1 MAEII
6 PTRGAA
12 LALAEEKRF
21 IETGYEFLDEKR
33 MLLAAT
39 LLEELDLWRAARAA
53 YDAELARAVA
63 TLKAALARHGFS
75 ALELYPAGEGRAE
88 GLDFATRNFL
98 GLGLLE
104 PAEVRWQ
111 VPDPVETLDASQAAE
126 ECRAAFAALVPHAV
140 LVALRSANIRR
151 LIREYRATERRAR
164 ALENVILP
172 ETVANLSAITDY
184 LDQNDQE
191 EAIRIRNAGR
201 NG

>member
-39 LLEELDLWRAARAA
+39 LLEELAAWRAARAA
-53 YDAELARAVA
+53 YDAAMAEAVSALRAA
-63 TLKAALARHGFS
+63 IARHGFD
-75 ALELYPAGEGRAE
+75 ALARYPAGEGQGE
-88 GLDFATRNFL
+88 GMGFGSRNFL

-104 PAEVRWQ
+104 P
-111 VPDPVETLDASQAAE
+111 PDATWHPPAPQLAPDASEAAE
-126 ECRAAFAALVPHAV
+126 ACRAAFAALVPHA
-140 LVALRSANIRR
+140 LRVAARAANIRR
-151 LIREYRATERRAR
+151 LIAEYRATERRAR

-172 ETVANLSAITDY
+172 ETTASLAAITEY
-184 LDQNDQE
+184 LDETDQE
-191 EAIRIRNAGR
+191 EALRIRNAR
-201 NG
+201 R

>member
-39 LLEELDLWRAARAA
+39 LLEELEHWRAARRA
-53 YDAELARAVA
+53 YDSELAGAVVA
-63 TLKAALARHGFS
+63 LKAAVARHGVQ
-75 ALELYPAGEGRAE
+75 ALELYPTAPGEAG
-88 GLDFATRNFL
+88 GLAFRTRNFL

-104 PAEVRWQ
+104 PPEMSWTAPEPAV
-111 VPDPVETLDASQAAE
+111 TLDASAAAE
-126 ECRAAFAALVPHAV
+126 ECRAAFAALVPLAV
-140 LVALRSANIRR
+140 QVAVRTSNIRR
-151 LIREYRATERRAR
+151 LIHEYRATERRAR

-172 ETVANLSAITDY
+172 ETVANLAAVTEH
-184 LDQNDQE
+184 LDQSDQE
-191 EAIRIRNAGR
+191 EALRIRNAR
-201 NG
+201 R

>member
-39 LLEELDLWRAARAA
+39 LLEELDLWRAARTA
-53 YDAELARAVA
+53 YDEELARAI
-63 TLKAALARHGFS
+63 AALRAAIARHGF
-75 ALELYPAGEGRAE
+75 APLELYPSAE
-88 GLDFATRNFL
+88 GAAEGFSFPTRNFL

-111 VPDPVETLDASQAAE
+111 VPGPVETLDASEAAE
-126 ECRAAFAALVPHAV
+126 ACRAAFAALVPHAV
-140 LVALRSANIRR
+140 LVAVRAANIRR

-172 ETVANLSAITDY
+172 ETVANLASITDY

-201 NG
+201 NA